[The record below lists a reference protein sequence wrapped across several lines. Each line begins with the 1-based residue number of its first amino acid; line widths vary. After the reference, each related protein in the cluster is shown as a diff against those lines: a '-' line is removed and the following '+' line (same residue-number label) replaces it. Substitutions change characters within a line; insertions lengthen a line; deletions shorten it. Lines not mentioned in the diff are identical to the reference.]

1 MKIKIIDIL
10 KILLVIYLLTIPG
23 LNIFILILIIAGR
36 KNRKRRKEFEDSKYG
51 EVSGN
56 TYKDIVND
64 VGLYGEYSTF
74 IKLEKLEGEHR
85 LFTNLYIPRQDS
97 TTTEIDLV
105 MVDETGIYVFES
117 KNYSGWIFGS
127 EKDKNWT
134 QTLQSRQKNRF
145 YNPIWQNKGHIKAL
159 RTVINKEI
167 NGLYKSY
174 IIFSERCTLKKISV
188 ESLDVKVLKRDNLL
202 NVIRQDR
209 MSSQKLLSK
218 EEVLEIENKL
228 RQYCL
233 ASKETKLVHIQQIQN
248 SKAQG

>member
-1 MKIKIIDIL
+1 MKIKITDIL
-10 KILLVIYLLTIPG
+10 KILFMIYLLIIPG
-23 LNIFILILIIAGR
+23 LNIVILLLIIAR
-36 KNRKRRKEFEDSKYG
+36 RKRRKKFEASKYG

-56 TYKDIVND
+56 TYKDTMND
-64 VGLYGEYSTF
+64 IGLYGEYRTF
-74 IKLEKLEGEHR
+74 IKLEKLEGEHK
-85 LFTNLYIPRQDS
+85 LFTNLYIPKEDG

-117 KNYSGWIFGS
+117 KNYSGWIFS
-127 EKDKNWT
+127 NEKDKNWT

-159 RTVINKEI
+159 QTVINKEAK
-167 NGLYKSY
+167 GLYKSY

-188 ESLDVKVLKRDNLL
+188 TSPEVKVLKRDGLL
-202 NVIRQDR
+202 NVLKEER
-209 MSSQKLLSK
+209 MSSQRLLSK

-233 ASKETKLVHIQQIQN
+233 VDKETRLAHIQQIQ
-248 SKAQG
+248 SMDKKRVL